1 MNNAIEIE
9 IEVNQDKGVNMRK
22 IESNMMTAIRKNKNF
37 TSGNTS
43 THYFNFSRKTLIGG
57 NTQVRLHGNLI
68 AIIHDTQRKLDD
80 GYWAMR
86 NDIELNTT
94 FGTITKPVTYRTNVT
109 KSRLN
114 ALLAYTPF
122 KIVQKNKEWF
132 IHSNITNQM
141 MPFHDG
147 IKLPY

>member
-1 MNNAIEIE
+1 MNNAIQIE
-9 IEVNQDKGVNMRK
+9 IKPTQNKRGNMRK
-22 IESNMMTAIRKNKNF
+22 IEKNMMTAIRKNKNF

-43 THYFNFSRKTLIGG
+43 THYFNSSRKTLIGG
-57 NTQVRLHGNLI
+57 STQIRLHGHLI
-68 AIIHDTQRKLDD
+68 AIITDIKTDSWQ
-80 GYWAMR
+80 R

-94 FGTITKPVTYRTNVT
+94 FGTVTKPITYRTNTT

-114 ALLAYTPF
+114 ALLAYTPW
-122 KIVQKNKEWF
+122 KIVQKNSQWF
-132 IHSNITNQM
+132 VHSSMTNQM

>member
-1 MNNAIEIE
+1 
-9 IEVNQDKGVNMRK
+9 MRK
-22 IESNMMTAIRKNKNF
+22 IESNMVTAIRKNKNF

-43 THYFNFSRKTLIGG
+43 TQYFNISRKTLIGG
-57 NTQVRLHGNLI
+57 STQVRLHGNLI

-80 GYWAMR
+80 GYWEMR

-94 FGTITKPVTYRTNVT
+94 FGSVTIPITYRTNVT

-114 ALLAYTPF
+114 ALLTYTPW
-122 KIVQKNKEWF
+122 KIVQKDFQWF
-132 IHSNITNQM
+132 VHSSMTNQM

>member
-1 MNNAIEIE
+1 
-9 IEVNQDKGVNMRK
+9 MRK

-43 THYFNFSRKTLIGG
+43 TQYFNISRKTLIGG

-80 GYWAMR
+80 GYWEMR

-94 FGTITKPVTYRTNVT
+94 FGTVTKPITYRTNVT

-114 ALLAYTPF
+114 ALLDNTPF

-132 IHSNITNQM
+132 VHSNITGQM
-141 MPFHDG
+141 MPFYDG